1 LDSFPSARQEQAAV
15 LVTTTGQQ
23 QPKHQKPNV
32 TTNNKAEDIAVL
44 KDRLN
49 AIDKEQELIID
60 ILQGVITKNEIR

>member
-1 LDSFPSARQEQAAV
+1 
-15 LVTTTGQQ
+15 VTTTGQQ
-23 QPKHQKPNV
+23 RPKHQKPNI
-32 TTNNKAEDIAVL
+32 TTNNKAKDIAVL